1 GLGRLVSGAGR
12 KLNLGPVIIAVAL
25 VVFYAG
31 GWAI

>member
-1 GLGRLVSGAGR
+1 WR
-12 KLNLGPVIIAVAL
+12 KLNLGTVIIAVAL